1 MSCALTTGFPLD
13 CRDAVGGIKS
23 VRFATLAAWQ
33 GLAATV
39 ASGNVTG
46 FGSASAVFYKYEAL
60 KESSNFSDNIAGAM
74 SAGTLFYTPTLE
86 LVIPKLRA
94 TVAREVLLLGKNRL
108 VAIVESN
115 MTGEFYVIGQTN
127 GVELISGTGGSG
139 TAFGDLNGYTIQ
151 FEGREPEPYLH
162 IELAEVTSVTV

>member
-1 MSCALTTGFPLD
+1 MSCALTTSVPLE

-23 VRFATLAAWQ
+23 VRFATLASWQ

-39 ASGNVTG
+39 ASGEVTG
-46 FGSASAVFYKYEAL
+46 FGSASGVFYTYEAL

-94 TVAREVLLLGKNRL
+94 SVAREVLLLGKNRL

-115 MTGEFYVIGQTN
+115 MSGEFYVLGDKN
-127 GVELISGTGGSG
+127 GIELVSGTGASG

-162 IELAEVTSVTV
+162 ISQSLVNSVTV